1 MTVVFNLFDSSYSG
15 SFLNS
20 WVNLT
25 CYLNQTGVNYFVSQ
39 HSSCNAFYAKQM
51 CLGGNV
57 LAGPK
62 QVPFQKK
69 INYDVLV
76 FLSNK
81 ITFTPTNFVKAYNKF
96 VDNNLNFLSGKFD
109 GRYKKK
115 KINSDYIIADY
126 LDFDFVFIKKG
137 VFEKLE
143 YPWFRP
149 HVSKNETEQ
158 QFIDI
163 GICNRIKELGIDL
176 LIDKDIDLHEGDF
189 NFVKVV

>member
-1 MTVVFNLFDSSYSG
+1 MTVVFNLFDSSYSCG
-15 SFLNS
+15 FLNS

-25 CYLNQTGVNYFVSQ
+25 SYLNKTGVNYYISQ

-57 LAGPK
+57 ISGPK
-62 QVPFQKK
+62 QRPFQKK

-81 ITFTPTNFVKAYNKF
+81 ITFTPTSFVKLYNKF
-96 VDNNLNFLSGKFD
+96 TKKDLNFLSGKFD

-115 KINSDYIIADY
+115 SENIDYIIADY

-137 VFEKLE
+137 VFEQLE
-143 YPWFRP
+143 YPWFTP
-149 HVSKNETEQ
+149 HVSKHSTEQ

-163 GICNRIKELGIDL
+163 GICNKIKKLDIDL

-189 NFVKVV
+189 NFVKVI